1 MNKKI
6 VGIGAVFL
14 LIVATLPLAYG
25 INSKIEPKQ
34 ETPVDVTFIIG
45 LFPRVTGENITYL
58 SLIPFGME
66 TIAKDR
72 FDGRIGIIFIFGT
85 CEPQAPIASYTYEPS
100 EDKLRVIE
108 NPIFFNSSTSI
119 DPDGV
124 IVEQWW
130 QFEEDGEWVE
140 VDNPVYIY
148 NESGYHQVTLRVT
161 DNDGL
166 TDEYTKRIRVYNR
179 LPWFQVIPD
188 YEESALT
195 IIGVGFVGGNQD
207 YDWEDFANIGEGS
220 CTLPSTG
227 HPDINDVFT
236 DCLGDII
243 IQYVPNGV
251 IACEWQF

>member
-1 MNKKI
+1 MMKKMI
-6 VGIGAVFL
+6 GILVCML
-14 LIVATLPLAYG
+14 LIATALPTTSIMAVETE
-25 INSKIEPKQ
+25 K

-45 LFPRVTGENITYL
+45 LFPKVTAENITYL
-58 SLIPFGME
+58 SLIPFGMK
-66 TIAKDR
+66 TIAKGG
-72 FDGRIGIIFIFGT
+72 FDGRIGIILIFGT
-85 CEPQAPIASYTYEPS
+85 IKPQAPIASYTYEPS

-108 NPIFFNSSTSI
+108 NPIFLNSTSI

-140 VDNPVYIY
+140 VVNPVYIY

-179 LPWFQVIPD
+179 YPWFQVIPD
-188 YEESALT
+188 YEESTLT
-195 IIGVGFVGGNQD
+195 ITGAGFVGNSQD
-207 YDWEDFANIGEGS
+207 YGWDDFANIGEGS

-227 HPDINDVFT
+227 HPDIGDVFT
-236 DCLGDII
+236 DCLGEII

>member
-1 MNKKI
+1 MKKKMI
-6 VGIGAVFL
+6 GIFVCML
-14 LIVATLPLAYG
+14 LIATALPTTSIMAVETE
-25 INSKIEPKQ
+25 K

-66 TIAKDR
+66 TIAKDG
-72 FDGRIGIIFIFGT
+72 FDGHIGIILIFGT
-85 CEPQAPIASYTYEPS
+85 YEPQAPIASYTYEPS

-108 NPIFFNSSTSI
+108 NPIFLNSTSI

-140 VDNPVYIY
+140 GDNHVYIY

-166 TDEYTKRIRVYNR
+166 TDGYTKRIRVYNR
-179 LPWFQVIPD
+179 LPWFQVIPE
-188 YEESALT
+188 YEESTLT
-195 IIGVGFVGGNQD
+195 ITGVGFVGGNQN

-227 HPDINDVFT
+227 HPDIGDVFT
-236 DCLGDII
+236 DCLGEII
-243 IQYVPNGV
+243 IQYVHNGV
-251 IACEWQF
+251 ISCQWQF

>member
-1 MNKKI
+1 MKKKI
-6 VGIGAVFL
+6 IGIIVCML
-14 LIVATLPLAYG
+14 LIATALPTTSIMAVETE
-25 INSKIEPKQ
+25 K

-45 LFPRVTGENITYL
+45 LFPKVTIENITYL
-58 SLIPFGME
+58 SLIPFGMK
-66 TIAKDR
+66 TIAKDG
-72 FDGRIGIIFIFGT
+72 FDGRIGIILIFGT
-85 CEPQAPIASYTYEPS
+85 IKPQAPIASYTYEPS

-108 NPIFFNSSTSI
+108 NPIFFNSTSI

-140 VDNPVYIY
+140 GDNHVYIY

-188 YEESALT
+188 YEESTLT
-195 IIGVGFVGGNQD
+195 ITGVGFVGGNQN
-207 YDWEDFANIGEGS
+207 YGWEDFANIGEGS

-227 HPDINDVFT
+227 HPDIDDVIT
-236 DCLGDII
+236 DCLGEII

>member
-1 MNKKI
+1 MMKKM
-6 VGIGAVFL
+6 IGVFVCML
-14 LIVATLPLAYG
+14 LIATALPTTSIMAVETE
-25 INSKIEPKQ
+25 K

-45 LFPRVTGENITYL
+45 LFPRVTFENITYL

-66 TIAKDR
+66 TIAR
-72 FDGRIGIIFIFGT
+72 GGFDGRIGIIFIFGT
-85 CEPQAPIASYTYEPS
+85 IEPQAPIASYTYEPS
-100 EDKLRVIE
+100 EDKLRVAE
-108 NPIFFNSSTSI
+108 NPIFFNSMSI

-124 IVEQWW
+124 IVEQRW

-140 VDNPVYIY
+140 VDNPVYTY

-166 TDEYTKRIRVYNR
+166 TDEYTKRIKVYNR

-188 YEESALT
+188 YEESTLT
-195 IIGVGFVGGNQD
+195 ITGTGVVGSSQN
-207 YDWEDFANIGEGS
+207 YAWEDFVNIGEGS

-227 HPDINDVFT
+227 HPDIGDVFT
-236 DCLGDII
+236 DCLGEII

-251 IACEWQF
+251 ISCQWQF